1 MPEKFRVC
9 FEVGECEMTPSEG
22 ELLVQ
27 TAGDFSG
34 VVWADVNL
42 NIADNQWVTRQ
53 NHLFESRGPELYDDL
68 WKTK

>member
-1 MPEKFRVC
+1 
-9 FEVGECEMTPSEG
+9 
-22 ELLVQ
+22 LLVQ

-53 NHLFESRGPELYDDL
+53 NNLFESRGQNFMMIYGKQSKLGRDPSFSNL
-68 WKTK
+68 